1 MNQIDQI
8 APALPGEVK
17 WAKRLVYIMDE
28 VYTVPG
34 TKFKVGLDPLI
45 GLIPVVGDLVTFA
58 ISALIVVS
66 FARHGASAKL
76 VLKMLLNIV
85 AELVIGGIPVLGD
98 IWDFFFKANMRN
110 LQLLI
115 DHHEKKL
122 DQG

>member
-45 GLIPVVGDLVTFA
+45 GLIPVVGDIVTFA
-58 ISALIVVS
+58 ISAIIVVS